1 MKLKL
6 LLFVLSIVLVIAGK
20 TAVAADLA
28 VDTLLLQFNQAVQ
41 SKNKVLQCQYSYNL
55 ASNFRFK
62 GDVEQSKKYAEI
74 AFELANEIH
83 DTSRIINALNIL
95 AVNLQ
100 QQGNLNDAVLKYTEA
115 IGFAETYGD
124 TILLANSIENLGNV
138 YGASGKTD
146 FPRAIELLLKSAQL
160 KESAKAWSVLAGTY
174 QSISSVFRE
183 MGDTLNRENYLLKAI
198 DLVDRGLISNNSF
211 IASVYNE
218 AGRFYTEEKRD
229 YQLAE
234 TYFQKVLVISQRLQ
248 WKKGM
253 AVSLSNIA
261 NIKEKQ
267 EKFSEALDLHNQ
279 ALKLKQ
285 EMNDLHGLAIT
296 YHSVGLV
303 HYRLKHYREAV
314 QMLEQ
319 SVKIAGENHF
329 TSALKDGYQTL
340 YKVYREMG
348 LFEQALNNFEKY
360 KVLADSI
367 SGDTHRKTIAELQTV
382 YETAQKEQQIANL
395 TTENKVSELKAR
407 QHTLIASILAILL
420 VTIVLIAFFIVRQHR
435 LKNRQNEIVL
445 NQKLLR
451 AQMNPHFIFNAL
463 GSIQNF
469 ILNNEITDAA
479 KYLAR
484 FAKLMRNILESSL
497 NEKIPIEREIE
508 TITNYLTLQQIR
520 DNNNFQFEITSE
532 GALSTDCI
540 PPMLVQPFIENSIKH
555 AFDKTITDAKISVNY
570 KFSATNILIEVEDNG
585 HGISHDTKP
594 ENKLEKS
601 RAIELTRQRLNLLKK
616 NSKEKGNITIND
628 LKETGSRGTLV
639 TINLKRD

>member
-6 LLFVLSIVLVIAGK
+6 QLFVLLIVIFVDGK

-28 VDTLLLQFNQAVQ
+28 IDTLLLQFNQAVQ
-41 SKNKVLQCQYSYNL
+41 TENKILQCQYSYNL

-62 GDVEQSKKYAEI
+62 GDVDQSKKYAEI
-74 AFELANEIH
+74 AFKLANEIH
-83 DTSRIINALNIL
+83 DTTRIINALNIL

-100 QQGNLNDAVLKYTEA
+100 QQGNLNDAVEKYNAA
-115 IGFAETYGD
+115 IEIAEIYSD
-124 TILLANSIENLGNV
+124 TILLANSIENLGNI

-146 FPRAIELLLKSAQL
+146 FPKAIELLLKSARL
-160 KESAKAWSVLAGTY
+160 KESVKAWNMLPGTY

-234 TYFQKVLVISQRLQ
+234 TYFGKVLAISQRLQ

-267 EKFSEALDLHNQ
+267 ENYSEALVLHNQ

-285 EMNDLHGLAIT
+285 EMNDLYGQAIT
-296 YHSVGLV
+296 YHSVGVV
-303 HYRLKHYREAV
+303 HYHLKHYHEAV

-319 SVKIAGENHF
+319 SVKIAGENNF

-340 YKVYREMG
+340 YKVYREMN
-348 LFEQALNNFEKY
+348 LFKDALYNLEKY

-382 YETAQKEQQIANL
+382 YETAKKEQEIVNL
-395 TTENKVSELKAR
+395 TTENKVNQLKAR
-407 QHTLIASILAILL
+407 QRSLVALILAILL
-420 VTIVLIAFFIVRQHR
+420 LTILLSAFFIIRQNR
-435 LKNRQNEIVL
+435 LKNRQNEILL

-469 ILNNEITDAA
+469 ILNNEVTDAA

-497 NEKIPIEREIE
+497 NEKIPVEREIE
-508 TITNYLTLQQIR
+508 IITNYLTLQQIR
-520 DNNNFQFEITSE
+520 DNNNFQFEIASE
-532 GALSTDCI
+532 GALPTDCI

-555 AFDKTITDAKISVNY
+555 AFDKTITDAKISVKY
-570 KFSATNILIEVEDNG
+570 KFSATDILIEVEDNG
-585 HGISHDTKP
+585 HGINQEAKP
-594 ENKLEKS
+594 ENNEEKS

-628 LKETGSRGTLV
+628 LKETGSRGTRV
-639 TINLKRD
+639 TINLKRV

>member
-1 MKLKL
+1 MKLKIQ
-6 LLFVLSIVLVIAGK
+6 LFVLLTLLVFAGN
-20 TAVAADLA
+20 TAFAADLA
-28 VDTLLLQFNQAVQ
+28 VDTLFLQFNQAVQ

-62 GDVEQSKKYAEI
+62 GDVEQSIKYADI
-74 AFELANEIH
+74 AFGLAVEIH
-83 DTSRIINALNIL
+83 DTARIINVLNVL

-100 QQGNLNDAVLKYTEA
+100 QKGNLNEAIQKYTEA
-115 IGFAETYGD
+115 IAFAETYGD
-124 TILLANSIENLGNV
+124 TILLANSIENLGNI

-146 FPRAIELLLKSAQL
+146 FPKAIELLLKSARL
-160 KESAKAWSVLAGTY
+160 KESAKAWNMLPGTY
-174 QSISSVFRE
+174 KSISSVFRE

-229 YQLAE
+229 YQRAE
-234 TYFQKVLVISQRLQ
+234 TYFDKVLAISRKLQ

-267 EKFSEALDLHNQ
+267 AKFSEALDLHNQ

-296 YHSVGLV
+296 YHSVGVV
-303 HYRLKHYREAV
+303 HFHLKHYPEAV
-314 QMLEQ
+314 KMLEQ
-319 SVKIAGENHF
+319 SVKIAHENNF

-340 YKVYREMG
+340 YKVYRKLDMFKE
-348 LFEQALNNFEKY
+348 ALNNFEKY
-360 KVLADSI
+360 NVLADSI

-382 YETAQKEQQIANL
+382 YETAQKEQKIANL

-407 QHTLIASILAILL
+407 QRTLIAFILAILL
-420 VTIVLIAFFIVRQHR
+420 VSIVLMAFFIIRQHR

-479 KYLAR
+479 KYLAK

-497 NEKIPIEREIE
+497 NEKIPVEREIE
-508 TITNYLTLQQIR
+508 IITNYLTLQQIR
-520 DNNNFQFEITSE
+520 DNNNFQFEIASE
-532 GALSTDCI
+532 GALPDDCI

-570 KFSATNILIEVEDNG
+570 KFSATDILIEVEDNG
-585 HGISHDTKP
+585 LGINYDIKP
-594 ENKLEKS
+594 KNKEEKS

-616 NSKEKGNITIND
+616 NNQEKGNITIDD
-628 LKETGSRGTLV
+628 LKETGSRGTRV
-639 TINLKRD
+639 TINLKRV